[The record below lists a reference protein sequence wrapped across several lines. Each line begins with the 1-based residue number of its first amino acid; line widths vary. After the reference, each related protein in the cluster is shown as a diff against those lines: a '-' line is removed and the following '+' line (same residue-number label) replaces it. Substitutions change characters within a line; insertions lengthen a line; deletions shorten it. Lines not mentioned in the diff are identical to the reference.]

1 MRLKIFY
8 DNIHIGNLDT
18 TADRGI
24 VFSYT
29 QDAFAPISISM
40 SDLNRTYSEKECLP
54 FFEGLLPEGEIR
66 RQIADYAHVPAT
78 SVIKLL
84 ERFGAD
90 IAGAL
95 VITGEDFTPIDEFGY
110 SEISEA
116 EIKQRIS
123 QKTKIPLIL
132 SGNRIRLSLAGA
144 ENKVPVLFRNGKYY
158 LPVGSA
164 ASSHI
169 IKATDEFV
177 DNEFICNRLAHY
189 CGLSVP
195 EMKTVDFD
203 GKPALLITRYD
214 RTVAEGGAVSR
225 LHQEDFCQA
234 LGIMSQNKYEENGGP
249 GWSNAM
255 ALILNNSDNPT
266 EDLGSF
272 LRVTLFNFIIGNCDA
287 HAKNFSMLYNKNL
300 KRKHLAPFYD
310 IVCSSIYEQFD
321 RSLAMRIGKQR
332 ELNRITKSDFEGLA
346 SKRLVDDTI
355 ENLLT
360 VFPDAVESVRQ
371 EIDDSKRILLDR
383 IVSDSL
389 PRRERLKAH

>member
-1 MRLKIFY
+1 MRLKVCY
-8 DNIHIGNLDT
+8 ENIHIGNLDT
-18 TADRGI
+18 TADKGI

-29 QDAFAPISISM
+29 QNAFAPISISM
-40 SDLNRTYSEKECLP
+40 PDLRRTYSEKECLP

-66 RQIADYAHVPAT
+66 RQIADFAHVPAT

-95 VITGEDFTPIDEFGY
+95 VITGEDITSEDEFGY

-116 EIKQRIS
+116 EIKQKITQKSRIPM
-123 QKTKIPLIL
+123 IF

-144 ENKVPVLFRNGKYY
+144 ENKVPVLFRNEKYY

-177 DNEFICNRLAHY
+177 DNEYICNRLAHY
-189 CGLSVP
+189 CGLNVP
-195 EMKTVDFD
+195 EMRTVDFD
-203 GKPALLITRYD
+203 GKSALLITRYD
-214 RTVAEGGAVSR
+214 RTMAEDGAVSR

-249 GWSNAM
+249 GWSDAM

-266 EDLGSF
+266 EDLSSL
-272 LRVTLFNFIIGNCDA
+272 LRITLFNFIIGNCDA
-287 HAKNFSMLYNKNL
+287 HAKNFSMLYDKNL
-300 KRKHLAPFYD
+300 KRKHLSPFYD

-321 RSLAMRIGKQR
+321 RSLAMKVGNHR
-332 ELNRITKSDFEGLA
+332 ELNRITRSDFEHLA
-346 SKRLVDDTI
+346 SKRLLDEEI
-355 ENLLT
+355 GQLLT
-360 VFPDAVESVRQ
+360 VFPNAVESVRA
-371 EIDDSKRILLDR
+371 ELDDSMQPLLDR
-383 IVSDSL
+383 IVSDSNG
-389 PRRERLKAH
+389 RRERLDR